1 MKRKQDFNDVRA
13 SMKISYRYIF
23 EVPDREKTEIRAD
36 ILFERMMT
44 KLFSKFNHR
53 GTYPQIQEAQKI
65 PSKIN
70 KNNNASFKN
79 SELGRF

>member
-53 GTYPQIQEAQKI
+53 GTYPQKI